1 MKSNHNRENARKLK
15 PNPHHSNNAQSHSPP
30 HKKLIKKI
38 ELLHKDPKNKYDISL
53 KEDLLAREP
62 PEEEEEAVDFRVE
75 IERRFSRATHNKTY
89 KFPKMADAK
98 TDNREDS
105 QISSLSSS
113 FESLKHVTVYDLSTQ
128 NHKNKKSSY
137 YKSSYRRA
145 VTEESRPHKS
155 ANYRNQDAGTDYSSE
170 HSGYES
176 EERSGVPIELRVRDK
191 TSATYKKLLGLLDVQ
206 LAVAHGK
213 PVPEN
218 AVAQAQIKKMQQVDQ
233 DQKSKTAYNQPFLQE
248 NINREY
254 NGHLHTLEDQ
264 DVEVH
269 KLEQRNNKKKERN
282 IKSQGR
288 NDRTQYNYSEFLRP
302 GKLTSSSG
310 ISGGVKKNLSQEKVG
325 ARIETVPSMGSTTI
339 EKAFAQV
346 NSVSTKGENKI
357 TGDLKHESFTK
368 LYSSN
373 ILKSGTPQYMKNHQ
387 QASNLKENIFRTY
400 TQENYSGTSS
410 KTTIEALY
418 QKAKNEVLSHKL
430 KVTTGTSN
438 LVSYKAKN
446 SNSSLSTTKR
456 EETPKDVHARKVNFN
471 NFYGSPDVALEKS
484 GRVLGHSSQNNLSKK
499 ESARAFPLGSTYKK
513 PNETTAAA
521 PVYVSYDFSSQ
532 PKIAKKPS
540 FKLDFNKRTNQS
552 RDTLSSA
559 RNRNKRTSDKF
570 SDVLNTDT
578 TLRNSYDM
586 HQYSYILNNSS
597 QKNTSK
603 KNIGFAPSSNTAAK
617 NLSFTKA
624 FFSYK

>member
-1 MKSNHNRENARKLK
+1 
-15 PNPHHSNNAQSHSPP
+15 
-30 HKKLIKKI
+30 
-38 ELLHKDPKNKYDISL
+38 
-53 KEDLLAREP
+53 
-62 PEEEEEAVDFRVE
+62 
-75 IERRFSRATHNKTY
+75 
-89 KFPKMADAK
+89 
-98 TDNREDS
+98 
-105 QISSLSSS
+105 
-113 FESLKHVTVYDLSTQ
+113 
-128 NHKNKKSSY
+128 
-137 YKSSYRRA
+137 
-145 VTEESRPHKS
+145 
-155 ANYRNQDAGTDYSSE
+155 
-170 HSGYES
+170 
-176 EERSGVPIELRVRDK
+176 
-191 TSATYKKLLGLLDVQ
+191 LDQ
-206 LAVAHGK
+206 
-213 PVPEN
+213 E
-218 AVAQAQIKKMQQVDQ
+218 
-233 DQKSKTAYNQPFLQE
+233 QKSKTAYNQPFLQQE
-248 NINREY
+248 NMNREY

-288 NDRTQYNYSEFLRP
+288 NDRSQYNYSDFLRP

-310 ISGGVKKNLSQEKVG
+310 IQGGVVKKNLSQEKVG

-346 NSVSTKGENKI
+346 NSASTKGENKI
-357 TGDLKHESFTK
+357 TGDLKHDSFTK

-373 ILKSGTPQYMKNHQ
+373 ILKSNTPQYMKNQQ

-400 TQENYSGTSS
+400 TQENHSGTSS

-430 KVTTGTSN
+430 KVTTTGGSN
-438 LVSYKAKN
+438 LVAYKAKN

-456 EETPKDVHARKVNFN
+456 EETPKDVAARKVNFN

-499 ESARAFPLGSTYKK
+499 ESARAFPLNSTYKK
-513 PNETTAAA
+513 PTTEAAA